1 MPTQSFRD
9 AIQSIARTR
18 SSQAAVF
25 ADFCRMSACAV
36 SVLSRED
43 EYLKIAANYSRDEL
57 AEFSQSLALLVQ
69 EMEGKPFTDVLG
81 PFYLEVAAHSSKQAR
96 GEFYT
101 PPELSK
107 LIARM
112 TVDVEGV
119 KASGKP
125 ITVSDPA
132 CGSGGMILAL
142 AELFAP
148 DSVDML
154 RVTFQDIKDQAP
166 ATSSTASSNYANGA
180 FVDPNIVAYG
190 TSNDQVR
197 NNIKFDAT
205 YSRAFFGDYKTT
217 ISLFGESRSGHPF
230 SYTMFDPTSGRSSVF
245 GTIGSG
251 SRYLLYVPTVGG
263 DPRVSYDSAATQS
276 AVEALINSTGLK
288 KYQGRTAP
296 RNGFKSKWY
305 TRLDL
310 HLEQEIPV
318 PGWSKSRIS
327 VFADVD
333 NFTNLLNKNWGQIR
347 EYSFPYNVAPVRVAC
362 LTAPAPTG
370 TPGTAA
376 TNTSQPCAQY
386 RYSANLT
393 SGGAFVNPTD
403 TVYSRQ
409 SLYVIRI
416 GARFS
421 F

>member
-1 MPTQSFRD
+1 MRNQ
-9 AIQSIARTR
+9 
-18 SSQAAVF
+18 
-25 ADFCRMSACAV
+25 
-36 SVLSRED
+36 VL
-43 EYLKIAANYSRDEL
+43 
-57 AEFSQSLALLVQ
+57 
-69 EMEGKPFTDVLG
+69 FTDIRSVPGGLLTPDGRPRYVPVTRNANGTINFNDTNSDLLLTNTGKGRSYIAVARIRKSWDFGLDLG
-81 PFYLEVAAHSSKQAR
+81 
-96 GEFYT
+96 
-101 PPELSK
+101 
-107 LIARM
+107 
-112 TVDVEGV
+112 
-119 KASGKP
+119 AS
-125 ITVSDPA
+125 
-132 CGSGGMILAL
+132 
-142 AELFAP
+142 F
-148 DSVDML
+148 
-154 RVTFQDIKDQAP
+154 TFQDIKDQAP